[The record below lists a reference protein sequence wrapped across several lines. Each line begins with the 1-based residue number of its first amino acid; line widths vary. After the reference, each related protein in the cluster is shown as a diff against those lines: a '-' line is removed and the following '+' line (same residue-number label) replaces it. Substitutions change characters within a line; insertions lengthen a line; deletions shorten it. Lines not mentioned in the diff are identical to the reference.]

1 MFLEYGQTE
10 ALMFD
15 NGRLKQATYDTSQ
28 GFGLRAVKD
37 DAVGYAHSSDV
48 SLPAL
53 IRAADAVH
61 AVRGGYSGTFAA
73 APAHTNVRLYGDDN
87 PLDAPGFESKVKLLA
102 EIDAYVRD
110 KDPRVRQVTVSLGA
124 TWQVV
129 EILRPDGESYR
140 DIRPLVRVNISVV
153 AGQGDR
159 QESGSKGYG
168 GREGYARFIETKAW
182 REAADGAIREALVNL
197 ESVPAPAGEM
207 DVVLGA
213 GWPGVML
220 HEAVGHGLE
229 GDFNR
234 KQTSAFAGLMGQQVA
249 AKGVTVVDD
258 GTMASRRGSL
268 SIDDEGTPT
277 NRTVLIEDGILVG
290 YMQDRQ
296 NARLMNMKPTGNG
309 RRQGY
314 AHVPMPRMTNTYMLA
329 GSRDPAEILASVKN
343 GIYRRQ
349 FRRRPGRHHLGQ
361 ICVPVHRGLQNRERQ
376 DRRAAEGR
384 DADRQRADRP
394 ASNHHDRQR
403 SCARYRHRHL
413 RQERPG
419 RAGRRRPADAADGT
433 HYGRRNRRMS
443 IEKQIASRRRRPAGA
458 RQIVQLAAIVLV
470 VFLAKGALAEPFYVP
485 SGSMEPTLLI
495 GDALLASKF
504 PYGYGTASL
513 PIQITLP
520 ETGRVFGG
528 TPKRGDVVVFRWPG
542 DRSQAWVKRVV
553 GLPGDR
559 IQMRQGQLFIND
571 HAASL
576 KPDGIGEAEDDNRA
590 AANRPIATS
599 RRCRAASRTRS
610 SRCATM
616 AGSTTRPK

>member
-1 MFLEYGQTE
+1 MTRNSGAFMTPTTSLIDRANLDRDSVRHQITRGLQGADDGELFMEYAQSE

-53 IRAADAVH
+53 IRAADAVA
-61 AVRGGYSGTFAA
+61 AVRGGYSGNFAA
-73 APAHTNVRLYGDDN
+73 APAHTNVRLYGDEN
-87 PLDAPGFESKVKLLA
+87 PLA

-249 AKGVTVVDD
+249 AKGVTVIDD
-258 GTMASRRGSL
+258 GTIASRRGSL

-277 NRTVLIEDGILVG
+277 NRTALIEDGTLVG

-296 NARLMNMKPTGNG
+296 NARLMNMKATGNG
-309 RRQGY
+309 RRESH
-314 AHVPMPRMTNTYMLA
+314 AHVPMPRMTNTYMTA
-329 GSRDPAEILASVKN
+329 GDRDPAEIIASVKN
-343 GIYRRQ
+343 GVYCVN
-349 FRRRPGRHHLGQ
+349 LGGGQ
-361 ICVPVHRGLQNRERQ
+361 VDITSGKYVFNVTEAYKVDNGKLGAPLKGAMLIGNGPTDLKRVKMVGNDCKLDTGVGTCGKNGQGVPVGVGQ
-376 DRRAAEGR
+376 
-384 DADRQRADRP
+384 
-394 ASNHHDRQR
+394 
-403 SCARYRHRHL
+403 
-413 RQERPG
+413 
-419 RAGRRRPADAADGT
+419 
-433 HYGRRNRRMS
+433 
-443 IEKQIASRRRRPAGA
+443 
-458 RQIVQLAAIVLV
+458 
-470 VFLAKGALAEPFYVP
+470 
-485 SGSMEPTLLI
+485 PTLLMER
-495 GDALLASKF
+495 
-504 PYGYGTASL
+504 
-513 PIQITLP
+513 IT
-520 ETGRVFGG
+520 VGG
-528 TPKRGDVVVFRWPG
+528 TG
-542 DRSQAWVKRVV
+542 
-553 GLPGDR
+553 
-559 IQMRQGQLFIND
+559 
-571 HAASL
+571 
-576 KPDGIGEAEDDNRA
+576 
-590 AANRPIATS
+590 
-599 RRCRAASRTRS
+599 
-610 SRCATM
+610 
-616 AGSTTRPK
+616 